1 MIPILYKRNETA
13 FTTNGLGRL
22 TDALRCT
29 VTESRNGVYELEME
43 YPIDGL
49 HFADLD
55 LEMLIGARHS
65 DATDVQ
71 PFRIYRITRPLNGV
85 VTVNARHISYD
96 LTKIA
101 VKPYTADTIAEAL
114 QGFTS
119 YSMNSCPFTFATDKT
134 TSGRFVVKEPA
145 SIRSLLGGSEGSIL
159 DVYGGGEYEFDKFLV
174 RLHTARGTAS
184 GVTIRYGKNL
194 TDLQHINDSEAQ
206 YNGVAPFY
214 ASGDTI
220 VVLPE
225 GAVYLDDA
233 AKYLDAYTDQ
243 RRVKYTNQNG
253 EIYNGYVTDLKV
265 IPLDLSQ
272 AFDEAPTVAQ
282 LRAAAV
288 NYLSSTSNTVPK
300 VSVKVNFVQLWQ
312 TEEYKQYAPLQRA
325 KLCDTVNVI
334 YTRLGVKV
342 SAKVIKTVYNVLL
355 ERYDSMEIGDAK
367 STLASSLAKTS
378 ADMSSIRKLAE
389 GSSVTMSDVAAAINA
404 NSEKIT
410 GALGGYVVIDPNTS
424 TGYPERILVM
434 DTPDA
439 STAQNVIQI
448 NSAGIGFS
456 RNGINGPYSTAWT
469 IDGSFT
475 ASFISTW
482 SLNASQITSG
492 TLSANMI
499 KGGALKIGGTAAGTG
514 GNGVLD
520 IYNSSNARVGRWDVN
535 GLSVGSDFSV
545 DMAGTVTARNAVLT
559 DADVSGTITTG
570 ALTATGGRIAR
581 FTIGDTQMYC
591 ENPVTAGTASTRYNI
606 TLTTPANPAGSDV
619 AFQIREREYDGS
631 SFKSWVPHVQMRYD
645 GLTRFIDTG
654 RTANCIVN
662 GAFVSGTVKREIRIT
677 NGRIF
682 GFRDET
688 VNGTETQYFT
698 GLIDQGVTT
707 GTSPAVTRAIAMM
720 CYPSNKVGFGV
731 IASSAAGSEGKLVFY
746 YDGTENTS
754 GTTVSDM
761 STRGEMICARPLW
774 MSNNN
779 ITGINIAEGVYFR
792 EKNYGYALTGL
803 NTSYIYRCHQSST
816 TALYFYVNGS
826 PFGYISA
833 NASDERLKK
842 YIKPVDEDLADKIGK
857 VELKQFR
864 FRGARDDGKTH
875 YGAIAQ
881 EVKAAIGEDDPTSL
895 ILIPPKEDGTE
906 GEYMNLNYTEFLIL
920 RMAALEKRIK
930 ALEEERA

>member
-1 MIPILYKRNETA
+1 MRPILFKRNETE
-13 FTTNGLGRL
+13 FKTNGIGRL
-22 TDALRCT
+22 TDAISCT
-29 VTESRNGVYELEME
+29 VEESRNGVYELEMV
-43 YPIDGL
+43 YPIDGI
-49 HFADLD
+49 HFKDLA
-55 LEMLIGARHS
+55 LEMLIYARHS
-65 DATDVQ
+65 DATDMQ
-71 PFRIYRITRPLNGV
+71 PFRIYKIGRPLNGR

-96 LTKIA
+96 LSKITVA
-101 VKPYTADTIAEAL
+101 PFTASAIGEAFL
-114 QGFTS
+114 DFPV
-119 YSMNSCPFTFATDKT
+119 YALNSCPFTFVTDKT
-134 TSGRFVVKEPA
+134 TSGTFKVSAPS
-145 SIRSLLGGSEGSIL
+145 SIRSVLGGVEGSIL
-159 DVYGGGEYEFDKFLV
+159 DVYGGGEYEWDVYKV
-174 RLHTARGTAS
+174 RLHSARGTNS

-194 TDLQHINDSEAQ
+194 TELEHTHDSENQ
-206 YNGVAPFY
+206 YSGVAPFW
-214 ASGDTI
+214 ADDTTT
-220 VVLPE
+220 VTLPE
-225 GAVYLDDA
+225 GAIYSESA
-233 AKYLDAYTDQ
+233 ASFYDTYTNENT
-243 RRVKYTNQNG
+243 VPYTNQSG
-253 EIYNGYVTDLKV
+253 EEYGAYVIDPKIV
-265 IPLDLSQ
+265 PLDLTDK
-272 AFDEAPTVAQ
+272 FDTAPTVAQ
-282 LRAAAV
+282 LRAAAQSFL
-288 NYLSSTSNTVPK
+288 NSTDNTAPAENIEI
-300 VSVKVNFVQLWQ
+300 SFVQLWQ
-312 TEEYKQYAPLQRA
+312 TEEYKNVAPLQRV
-325 KLCDTVNVI
+325 KLCDTVDVI
-334 YTRLGVKV
+334 YTKLGVKA
-342 SAKVIKTVYNVLL
+342 SAKVIRTVYNVLL
-355 ERYDSMEIGDAK
+355 ERYDEMELGDPKRSLA
-367 STLASSLAKTS
+367 STLASQS
-378 ADMSSIRKLAE
+378 ASINSIRKLAE
-389 GSSVTMSDVAAAINA
+389 GSSVTMSDVAAAIQS

-482 SLNASQITSG
+482 ALSASQITSG

-499 KGGALKIGGTAAGTG
+499 KGGTLKIGGTAAGTG
-514 GNGVLD
+514 GNGVLA
-520 IYNSSNARVGRWDVN
+520 IYDSSNTKVGQWNVN
-535 GLSVGSDFSV
+535 GLTVGSDFSV
-545 DMAGTVTARNAVLT
+545 DMAGTVTAKNAVLT

-581 FTIGDTQMYC
+581 FVIGDTQMYC

-606 TLTTPANPAGSDV
+606 TLTTPADPAGSDV

-754 GTTVSDM
+754 GTTASDM
-761 STRGEMICARPLW
+761 NTRGEMICARPLW
-774 MSNNN
+774 MNNN
-779 ITGINIAEGVYFR
+779 DITGINIAEAVYFR

-803 NTSYIYRCHQSST
+803 NTSFTYRCHRSST

-930 ALEEERA
+930 ALEEGRA